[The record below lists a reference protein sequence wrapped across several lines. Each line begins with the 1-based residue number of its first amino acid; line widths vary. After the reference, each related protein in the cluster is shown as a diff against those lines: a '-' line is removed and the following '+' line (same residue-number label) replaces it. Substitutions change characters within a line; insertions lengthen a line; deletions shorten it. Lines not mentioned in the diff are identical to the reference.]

1 MSRQK
6 GILYSK
12 MKIFHYK
19 DKADSLPEDNPLIMS
34 PLHIRI
40 KPTNACNHNCSYCA
54 YRADGLQLGKD
65 MVTRDMIP
73 RDRMLEIIDDL
84 RKMKVKAVTFSGG
97 GEPFCYP
104 HLLDAVLTL
113 IKSKISFAVLTN
125 GSLLQG
131 RIAEAFA
138 RNATWIRISVDG
150 WDDQSYRAYRG
161 VRKGEFSK
169 VIENIKRFKK
179 LGGSCYLGV
188 SIVVDK
194 LNAPHIYELVSL
206 LRASGSDSVKI
217 SPCIVSNDE
226 RENSAYHL
234 RLFRTVKG
242 QIAKAIH
249 KCAKKGFEIF
259 DSYHAQLESFDKPY
273 KWCPYLQ
280 ILPVIGADLNV
291 YSCHD
296 KAYNLKCGLL
306 GSIKNKRL
314 QDFWFSDKNNFFKI
328 NPARDCRH
336 HCVADARNRLIFD
349 YLNVDKEHLGFV

>member
-40 KPTNACNHNCSYCA
+40 KPTIACNHNCSYCA

-179 LGGSCYLGV
+179 LHTPIRC
-188 SIVVDK
+188 
-194 LNAPHIYELVSL
+194 N
-206 LRASGSDSVKI
+206 
-217 SPCIVSNDE
+217 
-226 RENSAYHL
+226 
-234 RLFRTVKG
+234 
-242 QIAKAIH
+242 
-249 KCAKKGFEIF
+249 
-259 DSYHAQLESFDKPY
+259 
-273 KWCPYLQ
+273 
-280 ILPVIGADLNV
+280 
-291 YSCHD
+291 
-296 KAYNLKCGLL
+296 CG
-306 GSIKNKRL
+306 
-314 QDFWFSDKNNFFKI
+314 
-328 NPARDCRH
+328 
-336 HCVADARNRLIFD
+336 
-349 YLNVDKEHLGFV
+349 